1 MEEAAGMG
9 LTLGVCTTSNERAAR
24 AIARGGRPVYV
35 NARLGRTDFRKGS
48 LSI

>member
-1 MEEAAGMG
+1 MARGLRLEDATGLGSVLEEARR
-9 LTLGVCTTSNERAAR
+9 TAR
-24 AIARGGRPVYV
+24 EGRPVYV